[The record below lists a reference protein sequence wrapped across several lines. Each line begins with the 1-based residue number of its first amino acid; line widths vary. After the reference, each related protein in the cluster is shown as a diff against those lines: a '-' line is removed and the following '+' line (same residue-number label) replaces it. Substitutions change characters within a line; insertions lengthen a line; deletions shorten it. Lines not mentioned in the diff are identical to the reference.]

1 LVGLSCGA
9 AAAAAITV
17 AKRPENA
24 GKLVVVILPD
34 TGERYLSTPGFA
46 DNPASVHVPELAEE
60 GASKAS
66 RGPCNCEPGARW
78 RSPRWRWRV
87 SARTSAAGRSGRPA
101 RRRSPRR
108 DLPAQ
113 GSAGRIGERNGK
125 VPTGGTALNAART
138 AAGKA
143 PSSFLRRLKNQVT
156 EDTAAFTQLVDVNH
170 VPVVMSAMSQISLA
184 LAGPADRRQ
193 VVLFANASH
202 PALPAKSP
210 YVFRNLPA
218 TDQGAK
224 LMAETAFRDLGLRRI
239 AVMYVNDEYGA
250 EAFHQFEE
258 RYQSLGGT
266 MAGAEPF
273 ELGSTDFR
281 PQLTKLAGLQPD
293 GWWIPGYGSAL
304 GLVLKQKSEL
314 RLPGQVLADL
324 GLCDDNVIQTAAG
337 GTDGAIVVAP
347 AFDPN
352 SDQPEVQR
360 FVTDFS
366 AAYGELPS
374 FDAAF
379 QYDAV
384 FLIAQAIDRAASP
397 TGAAIRDALASTSD
411 FVGICGPTSF
421 DADGDAKM
429 EMVVRMMKDGRLGAI
444 EPLADAPPAGS
455 PSDTSPTDE
464 QSPE

>member
-1 LVGLSCGA
+1 MKRQGA
-9 AAAAAITV
+9 DLAV
-17 AKRPENA
+17 RHLNA
-24 GKLVVVILPD
+24 
-34 TGERYLSTPGFA
+34 E
-46 DNPASVHVPELAEE
+46 
-60 GASKAS
+60 
-66 RGPCNCEPGARW
+66 
-78 RSPRWRWRV
+78 
-87 SARTSAAGRSGRPA
+87 RTS
-101 RRRSPRR
+101 
-108 DLPAQ
+108 
-113 GSAGRIGERNGK
+113 
-125 VPTGGTALNAART
+125 
-138 AAGKA
+138 AGKA
-143 PSSFLRRLKNQVT
+143 PLEIVYVDSKNQVS
-156 EDTAAFTQLVDVNH
+156 EGTAAFGQLVDVNH

-224 LMAETAFRDLGLRRI
+224 LLAETAYRELGLRKI

-258 RYQSLGGT
+258 RYKALGGM

-273 ELGSTDFR
+273 ELGGTDFR
-281 PQLTKLAGLQPD
+281 PQLTKLANSRPD

-314 RLPGQVLADL
+314 KLPGQVLADL
-324 GLCDDNVIQTAAG
+324 GMCDDNVLQTAAG

-352 SDQPEVQR
+352 SERPEVR
-360 FVTDFS
+360 KFVDDFT

-384 FLIAQAIDRAASP
+384 YLIAAAIDRAAAP
-397 TGAAIRDALASTSD
+397 TGAAIRDALAATAD
-411 FVGICGPTSF
+411 FVGVCGPTSF
-421 DADGDAKM
+421 DADGDAQM
-429 EMVVRMMKDGRLGAI
+429 EMVVRMMKDGRLGPL
-444 EPLADAPPAGS
+444 EPLSAAPPPAS
-455 PSDTSPTDE
+455 PSDTTPTDE
-464 QSPE
+464 HTPE

>member
-1 LVGLSCGA
+1 MC
-9 AAAAAITV
+9 I
-17 AKRPENA
+17 
-24 GKLVVVILPD
+24 
-34 TGERYLSTPGFA
+34 
-46 DNPASVHVPELAEE
+46 
-60 GASKAS
+60 
-66 RGPCNCEPGARW
+66 
-78 RSPRWRWRV
+78 
-87 SARTSAAGRSGRPA
+87 
-101 RRRSPRR
+101 R
-108 DLPAQ
+108 D
-113 GSAGRIGERNGK
+113 S
-125 VPTGGTALNAART
+125 LNAART

-143 PSSFLRRLKNQVT
+143 PLEIVYVDSKNQVT
-156 EDTAAFTQLVDVNH
+156 EGTAAFTQLVDVNH